1 VVVFFLLCFFL
12 GGGNLLR
19 CGSWIMLFVVGA
31 VDVEKFVLVI

>member
-1 VVVFFLLCFFL
+1 VVVFFALFFL